1 MKTCQIRLLCP
12 EEGVCKPMDPTFES
26 GGGFRWVE
34 VHYEVNP
41 VGSDRLYRVHQYLR
55 NGSELDAQHMEK
67 LNYPDIVDEAIAA
80 KIHGEYAK
88 KVLKEDLGQLNL
100 KPKYPSK
107 HPRPKPAD
115 PLDLGELPLPS

>member
-34 VHYEVNP
+34 VHFEVNP
-41 VGSDRLYRVHQYLR
+41 VGSDRLYKVHKYLR
-55 NGSELDAQHMEK
+55 NGSELDVQLMEK
-67 LNYPDIVDEAIAA
+67 MNYLDIVDEAIAA

-88 KVLKEDLGQLNL
+88 KVLRVDLGQMELTKRGGC
-100 KPKYPSK
+100 KPRKAK
-107 HPRPKPAD
+107 VD
-115 PLDLGELPLPS
+115 PLDLGELAL